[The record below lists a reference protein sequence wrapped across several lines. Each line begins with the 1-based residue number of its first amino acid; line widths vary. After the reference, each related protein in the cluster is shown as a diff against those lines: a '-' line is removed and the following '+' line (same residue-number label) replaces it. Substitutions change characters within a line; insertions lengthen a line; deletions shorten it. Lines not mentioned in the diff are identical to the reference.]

1 MYTPAQCLVER
12 LQFRRFVEHGQ
23 MLVDHVLVVAD
34 RRSGLR
40 LPWREAVHFR
50 RGLVDQREQDLERDP
65 FFTQDIIRQGIDVVD
80 EVASEHGREVQM
92 APFFGWEE
100 TNIPRDGPGEL
111 FQDRPIL
118 LAVGLQEEGNIT
130 QVYPAALAER
140 LQRIQDTPACGDR
153 LENGKR
159 HTAGRVDPEPAVLR
173 KPRGDRLQR

>member
-12 LQFRRFVEHGQ
+12 LQFGHLVEHCQ
-23 MLVDHVLVVAD
+23 VFVDHVLVVAD

-40 LPWREAVHFR
+40 LPWRKAVYLR
-50 RGLVDQREQDLERDP
+50 RCLVDQREQDLERDP

-80 EVASEHGREVQM
+80 EVAGEHGGEVQM
-92 APFFGWEE
+92 APFLGWQE
-100 TNIPRDGPGEL
+100 TDITRDGPCEL

-130 QVYPAALAER
+130 QVYPADLAES
-140 LQRIQDTPACGDR
+140 LQRIQDTPACGER
-153 LENGKR
+153 LEDGKW
-159 HTAGRVDPEPAVLR
+159 HAAGRVDPEPAVLR